1 MIMLSEQLEKKS
13 KIGTIESIAYIA
25 HWLSTGT
32 DTIDDMVKCVQG
44 QANIKI
50 SEVKP
55 ILGLFEI
62 MSLIKFD
69 GTTIK
74 CSDTLAANAC
84 NDKKFLDWF
93 TTEYVDFVIS
103 HNFISLDGIS
113 YSIAKNKYVLSPTA
127 INPRKYACYRNLL
140 IDLGIIEYCPDGGYL
155 INRLLDHAILKVR
168 DKKISE
174 EELLDNLERQ
184 KEQGKEGEEFALAY
198 ERSRITN
205 TALQCKI
212 ERISIIDVSAGFDI
226 VSFNDNDSKTFDRFI
241 EVKTY
246 VGKPHFY
253 WSKNEIEKARLMGDA
268 YFIYLIDFQ
277 KIGHKGYM
285 PQCISNPIKNIIQ
298 TTEWMKTSQAFLVEL
313 LTVDGYSKQTRRSMH
328 LQDGDNSQDELDTYL
343 SSVSVVQSFVDIA
356 IRLGIDSMHALET
369 ILSRVNDENNG
380 IYRGCL
386 AKLRDA
392 ADNSKTNVG
401 TTIGRL
407 ENYGTVNNISGKS
420 LPIAIND

>member
-13 KIGTIESIAYIA
+13 KIGTIESISYIA

-44 QANIKI
+44 QPNIKI

-277 KIGHKGYM
+277 KIGH
-285 PQCISNPIKNIIQ
+285 
-298 TTEWMKTSQAFLVEL
+298 
-313 LTVDGYSKQTRRSMH
+313 
-328 LQDGDNSQDELDTYL
+328 
-343 SSVSVVQSFVDIA
+343 
-356 IRLGIDSMHALET
+356 
-369 ILSRVNDENNG
+369 
-380 IYRGCL
+380 
-386 AKLRDA
+386 
-392 ADNSKTNVG
+392 
-401 TTIGRL
+401 
-407 ENYGTVNNISGKS
+407 
-420 LPIAIND
+420 